1 MNTSD
6 TEFELR
12 RNQQLRQSLIH
23 FQFICTKSEVS
34 DGSSAKAHS
43 GPAKEE
49 TTKPH
54 ALHTG
59 AD

>member
-1 MNTSD
+1 AATVAHSFPIYMHVLS
-6 TEFELR
+6 LR
-12 RNQQLRQSLIH
+12 SGL
-23 FQFICTKSEVS
+23 KSEVS

-54 ALHTG
+54 ALHAG